1 MPIVAPNMAGPFI
14 CNPIQQMRTSSL
26 RRVASL
32 TCLGDDTAGSSTG
45 TRTRKKRTTRTVS
58 KASGVDNVYEPASGR
73 PYIAG
78 VPLARP
84 ATKTGER
91 LLKRLVD
98 RPHIFVQGIQEEL
111 AYISGDSERPSSIDW
126 TDRGVGGS
134 ARPLGDGTVAVRVI
148 PPTQPSRGYA
158 AQPYQQKRATHVYV
172 NEFAAPSIEEES
184 QRRFNALRQGIDG
197 WSQYENCVPLD
208 NPYSI
213 DEDNDDDLVSG
224 DLQTLMPSGDE
235 MADLERECKK
245 DVIYCWAIAETYLR
259 HPIMHAAMKALLNRH
274 PQQLLLP
281 VGLDGM
287 SLDSSVTLLDYNQ
300 QGKYLVGAVKFES
313 VHLEPTALNAVW
325 RLQGQQATDEVF
337 QMTSMNPT
345 STVDHLIEVLFGV
358 EYVAD
363 DQVLVLS
370 RDLFFDK
377 YLELIG
383 LGYHERKVA
392 TKLAFGN
399 EDLPPQHKGVFGDLP
414 DSNMASY
421 EADHIAKR
429 HANALFGFGDQP
441 TITEW
446 RRLRHMVYEARYF
459 GRALQD
465 AEQYVLQDYG
475 YAPTLFEACYGPNCN
490 SLGGRST

>member
-1 MPIVAPNMAGPFI
+1 MAGPVI
-14 CNPIQQMRTSSL
+14 CNPIQQMRASSL

-32 TCLGDDTAGSSTG
+32 TCLGDDTAGCSSG
-45 TRTRKKRTTRTVS
+45 TRARKKRIARTVA
-58 KASGVDNVYEPASGR
+58 KANEIDNVYEPSSGR

-111 AYISGDSERPSSIDW
+111 AFISGDAERPSSVDW

-134 ARPLGDGTVAVRVI
+134 AQPSGDGTAAVRFT
-148 PPTQPSRGYA
+148 PPIQPSSGYA
-158 AQPYQQKRATHVYV
+158 AQPYQQKHAIHVFV
-172 NEFAAPSIEEES
+172 NDFAAPSLEEES

-197 WSQYENCVPLD
+197 WSQYEKCAPHSQLD
-208 NPYSI
+208 MSYSI
-213 DEDNDDDLVSG
+213 DDDNDDDGVPG
-224 DLQTLMPSGDE
+224 ELQTLMPSGDE
-235 MADLERECKK
+235 LADWQREGKK
-245 DVIYCWAIAETYLR
+245 DVMYCWAIAEAYLR
-259 HPIMHAAMKALLNRH
+259 HPIMHTAMKALLNRH

-300 QGKYLVGAVKFES
+300 QGKYLVGGVKFES

-325 RLQGQQATDEVF
+325 RSQGQQATDKVF
-337 QMTSMNPT
+337 QLTSMNPT
-345 STVDHLIEVLFGV
+345 LPVDPLIRELFGV
-358 EYVAD
+358 EYVSD
-363 DQVLVLS
+363 DQVLVLN
-370 RDLFFDK
+370 RDLFSDK
-377 YLELIG
+377 YLELVG
-383 LGYHERKVA
+383 LGYHERRVA
-392 TKLAFGN
+392 TKLAFGD
-399 EDLPPQHKGVFGDLP
+399 EDLLPLHKGVFDYVP
-414 DSNMASY
+414 ESNMASY

-429 HANALFGFGDQP
+429 HANALFGLGDQP

-475 YAPTLFEACYGPNCN
+475 DAPTWLEASYGPNFN
-490 SLGGRST
+490 SLGSRST